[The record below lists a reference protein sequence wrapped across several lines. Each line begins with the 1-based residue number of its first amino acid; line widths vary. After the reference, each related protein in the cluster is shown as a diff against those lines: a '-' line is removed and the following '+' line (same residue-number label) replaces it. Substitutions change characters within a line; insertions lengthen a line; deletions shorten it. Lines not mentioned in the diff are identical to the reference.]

1 MELKTREESAEYLG
15 VSLST
20 FKKFQNTIP
29 HIQLGRL
36 VKFDVKDLDAYLEAH
51 KTLGAAE

>member
-1 MELKTREESAEYLG
+1 MELKTREQAAEYLG

-36 VKFDVKDLDAYLEAH
+36 VKFDVKDLEAYLES
-51 KTLGAAE
+51 KKVVSND

>member
-1 MELKTREESAEYLG
+1 MELKTREQAAEYLG

-36 VKFDVKDLDAYLEAH
+36 VKFDVNDLDAYLESKKVASND
-51 KTLGAAE
+51 

>member
-36 VKFDVKDLDAYLEAH
+36 VKFDVKDLDAYLES
-51 KTLGAAE
+51 KKIGGSNE